1 MKSVDYLKTAGSSFW
16 GSTVCTTLSKLIKVC
31 GTPSYKNGDTKVQ
44 YVWTLENNE
53 GIVFS
58 IYDWKEYQKFAEDE
72 SIEWHIG
79 GFNTAD
85 TNKVKLELEKA
96 LLNIS

>member
-1 MKSVDYLKTAGSSFW
+1 MKTVESLRTAGSSFW
-16 GSTVCTTLSKLIKVC
+16 GSTVRTTLSKLIQAC
-31 GTPSYKNGDTKVQ
+31 GNPSYKSGDTKVQ
-44 YVWTLENNE
+44 YVWTLENDE

-58 IYDWKEYQKFAEDE
+58 IYDWREYQKITEDE

-85 TNKVKLELEKA
+85 TNKVKLQLEQA
-96 LLNIS
+96 LKVLA